1 MSQITKTYDS
11 SKKDAPILTVSH
23 LTKSYD
29 QTQIL
34 KDINLT
40 MPKGEFLVL
49 VGPSGCGKSTLLS
62 CIGGLTEITS
72 GTLEIADRDVSNM
85 APAKRDIAMVFQ
97 SYALFPNLTVAD
109 NIAYGLDV
117 RGIDRET
124 REAAVLRVADMLNM
138 AHLLDRKP
146 VQLSGGQ
153 RQRVAMGRALVREP
167 QLFLFDEPLSNL
179 DAKLR
184 FTMRTEIKRLH
195 QKLGASIIYV
205 THDQI
210 EAMTLATSIV
220 VMRGGVIQQI
230 GTPREVYDYPANAFV
245 ADFMGAPAMNLIH
258 AQVTYHSGGLDI
270 CIARPDGQPD
280 LILHDALP
288 PATLLKS
295 VNRHVLFGIRPEAI
309 TDRVPDG
316 DRKELRTCL
325 LNVVEPT
332 GSDTYAV
339 IKVSQG
345 EVIARLH
352 GQSEVVAGQSV
363 DLAFDMSRVSYFDP
377 ESEVRL

>member
-1 MSQITKTYDS
+1 MSQIVNMNTS
-11 SKKDAPILTVSH
+11 SKKDAPILTISN
-23 LTKSYD
+23 LTKSYN

-62 CIGGLTEITS
+62 CIGGLMDVTS
-72 GTLEIADRDVSNM
+72 GVLKITGRDITNL

-97 SYALFPNLTVAD
+97 SYALFPNLTVAN

-117 RGIDRET
+117 RGVDSKIRQESI
-124 REAAVLRVADMLNM
+124 LRVAEMLNIT
-138 AHLLDRKP
+138 HLLDRKP
-146 VQLSGGQ
+146 AQLSGGQ

-195 QKLGASIIYV
+195 QNLNASIIYV

-210 EAMTLATSIV
+210 EAMTLATRIV
-220 VMRGGVIQQI
+220 VMRAGVIQQI

-245 ADFMGAPAMNLIH
+245 ADFMGAPAMNLIE
-258 AQVTYHSGGLDI
+258 ANVTATSTGLEI
-270 CIARPDGQPD
+270 RIARPDNQAD
-280 LILHDALP
+280 LILHDTFP
-288 PATLLKS
+288 PESLKEA
-295 VNRHVLFGIRPEAI
+295 VNRRVIFGIRPEAI
-309 TDRVPDG
+309 TDRAANNS
-316 DRKELRTCL
+316 KNNLQSCL
-325 LNVVEPT
+325 LDVVEPT
-332 GSDTYAV
+332 GSDTYAAL
-339 IKVSQG
+339 KFSQG

-352 GQSEVVAGQSV
+352 GQSDVAMGQLI
-363 DLAFDMSRVSYFDP
+363 DLDFDMSRVSYFDL